1 MTSHKT
7 FGGIKLTV
15 GEGGIRFT
23 PRKSGFNIC
32 VGKEMKGVE
41 GGGRYD
47 KDFQKLFVKAT
58 FDCGA
63 TISAS
68 KKKKWGITGTKGS
81 ALKKAKAKAE
91 E

>member
-1 MTSHKT
+1 MASHKT
-7 FGGIKLTV
+7 VGGIELSLGK
-15 GEGGIRFT
+15 GGLRFKKK
-23 PRKSGFNIC
+23 KSKFNIC

-63 TISAS
+63 SITPS
-68 KKKKWGITGTKGS
+68 KKKIWGITGAKGS

-91 E
+91 